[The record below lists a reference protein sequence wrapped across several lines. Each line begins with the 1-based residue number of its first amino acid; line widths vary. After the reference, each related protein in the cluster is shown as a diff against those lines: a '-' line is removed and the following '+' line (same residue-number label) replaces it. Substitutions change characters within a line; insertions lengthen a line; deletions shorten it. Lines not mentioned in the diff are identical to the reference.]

1 MYVCH
6 VHHYTFFVSLPK
18 ALLTHDLIHFIP
30 FPFPHLPFQL
40 CRVPEATE
48 ENGEN
53 DGVKERRTS
62 ITRGHKKCSCCNWRL
77 AAVLATSSSWSA

>member
-18 ALLTHDLIHFIP
+18 ALLTHDLMHFIP

-40 CRVPEATE
+40 CRVPEAE
-48 ENGEN
+48 APSE
-53 DGVKERRTS
+53 S
-62 ITRGHKKCSCCNWRL
+62 
-77 AAVLATSSSWSA
+77 